1 MSIWWRAVDGAA
13 AAANIRR
20 WWLAAAS
27 SPFSPSSSG
36 WTAQVATRGS
46 AHAERASTRQLA
58 VVVAAGLGTPWEGG
72 ATVSSSSSPSSSLQR
87 RTDSSHP
94 GMRASWVAGTA
105 APLVSIMRARYT
117 TASAG
122 TDEGPRRWTEGAGSR
137 APPTSPNL
145 LKAWHDAL
153 AGTEQPRAIYNILTE
168 AAGGRITE
176 AAAEETV
183 NAAGQDAA
191 ERVATEELTS
201 ERLYGQTQ
209 AARTEGETLHT
220 RKLTQAQ
227 AGVETD
233 AEEGTGFADTTTTE
247 ADEQTPEVNQMEV
260 KGPPQRGRKRGGR
273 RLRSTSRTKEESPK
287 TQRQTQAEAE
297 EEEDDEASGDAEGGG
312 RRGLTADEWAHAI
325 SQPDWSKR

>member
-1 MSIWWRAVDGAA
+1 MC
-13 AAANIRR
+13 
-20 WWLAAAS
+20 
-27 SPFSPSSSG
+27 
-36 WTAQVATRGS
+36 
-46 AHAERASTRQLA
+46 E
-58 VVVAAGLGTPWEGG
+58 
-72 ATVSSSSSPSSSLQR
+72 
-87 RTDSSHP
+87 
-94 GMRASWVAGTA
+94 SWVAGTA
-105 APLVSIMRARYT
+105 APLVSIIRARYT

-145 LKAWHDAL
+145 LKAWHDPL
-153 AGTEQPRAIYNILTE
+153 AGTEEPRAIYNILTE

-201 ERLYGQTQ
+201 ERLHGQTQ

-297 EEEDDEASGDAEGGG
+297 EEDDDEASGDAEGGG
-312 RRGLTADEWAHAI
+312 RRGLTADEWAHSI
-325 SQPDWSKR
+325 SQPGWSKR